1 MEKEFKEIKEMLS
14 ELIDMQQSHID
25 AFDSC
30 SDTDIDHQSTQRQD
44 AFAYFKHNMSNFINH
59 CNQMDDMEMAQS
71 MLMPIR
77 DSVDILYEQNRKLVE
92 KITQRKTH
100 IKDSLKQLS
109 KGKTAMGGYASPAV
123 TKNKP
128 RVISLTN

>member
-14 ELIDMQQSHID
+14 ELIDMQKNHIE
-25 AFDSC
+25 AFDTC
-30 SDTDIDHQSTQRQD
+30 SNTDIDHQSNQRQTAFTGFKEQTSIFIKRCDQLDD
-44 AFAYFKHNMSNFINH
+44 AELA
-59 CNQMDDMEMAQS
+59 ES
-71 MLMPIR
+71 MLQSIR
-77 DSVDILYEQNRKLVE
+77 DCVNILYEQNRKLVE

-109 KGKTAMGGYASPAV
+109 KGRTAMGGYGSPAV